1 MLGWLETTGKHGD
14 IALSSRARLARNYPD
29 LPFPALLDAKGGQ
42 KVQQR
47 VQSALEGR
55 GFQFVQMQDLH
66 AIDRQVLVERHLQS
80 PQLSQNLA
88 IGALMVQGDETAAIM
103 INEEDHLRIQALI
116 PGFDPQLA
124 YQQAAA
130 LEQRIAQ
137 AQPFAF
143 DDTLGF
149 LTCCPTNVGTGLRV
163 SVMLHLPA
171 LTILRYM
178 QPIVQAVGKLGMTV
192 RGIYGEG
199 SEALGSIYQISNQ
212 VTLGCTEQELT
223 KALTG
228 MVEGVIEKERE
239 SREALMK
246 ADRIAMED
254 RLMRAWGV
262 FTNARKMDTSEFM
275 NLWSHVRMAAV
286 LGLVQVDMKEL
297 TRLLV
302 QAQSASVQKNAGHE
316 LSEMERDEA
325 RALLVRNTL
334 NREK

>member
-1 MLGWLETTGKHGD
+1 MLGWLETTGAQGD
-14 IALSSRARLARNYPD
+14 VALSSRARLARNYPD

-42 KVQQR
+42 QVQQR
-47 VQSALEGR
+47 VQDSLQGR
-55 GFQFVQMQDLH
+55 GFQFVRMGDLP
-66 AIDRQVLVERHLQS
+66 AVDRQVLVERHLQS
-80 PQLSQNLA
+80 PQLSQNTSS
-88 IGALMVQGDETAAIM
+88 GALLVQGDETAAVM

-116 PGFDPQLA
+116 PGFDPKLA
-124 YQQAAA
+124 YQQAVA
-130 LEQRIAQ
+130 LEARVAQ

-143 DDTLGF
+143 DERLGY

-171 LTILRYM
+171 LTMLRYM
-178 QPIVQAVGKLGMTV
+178 GPIIQAVAKLGMTV

-199 SEALGSIYQISNQ
+199 SDALGSIYQISNQ
-212 VTLGCTEQELT
+212 VTLGSTEKELVD
-223 KALTG
+223 ALTTT
-228 MVEGVIEKERE
+228 VEGVIDKERE
-239 SREALMK
+239 SREALMR

-275 NLWSHVRMAAV
+275 SLWSHVRMAAV
-286 LGLVQVDMKEL
+286 LGLVQVDMKDL

-302 QAQSASVQKNAGHE
+302 QAQSASVQKNAGRE
-316 LSEMERDEA
+316 MPEMERDEA

-334 NREK
+334 NK

>member
-1 MLGWLETTGKHGD
+1 MLGWLETTGAQGD
-14 IALSSRARLARNYPD
+14 VALSSRARLARNYPD

-42 KVQQR
+42 QVQQR
-47 VQSALEGR
+47 VQDSLQGR
-55 GFQFVQMQDLH
+55 GFQFVRMGDLP
-66 AIDRQVLVERHLQS
+66 AVDRQVLVERHLQS
-80 PQLSQNLA
+80 PQLSQNTSS
-88 IGALMVQGDETAAIM
+88 GALLVQGDETAAVM

-116 PGFDPQLA
+116 PGFDPKLA
-124 YQQAAA
+124 YQQAVA
-130 LEQRIAQ
+130 LEARVAQ

-143 DDTLGF
+143 DERLGY

-171 LTILRYM
+171 LTMLRYM
-178 QPIVQAVGKLGMTV
+178 GPIIQAVAKLGMTV

-199 SEALGSIYQISNQ
+199 SDALGSIYQISNQ
-212 VTLGCTEQELT
+212 VTLGSTEQELVD
-223 KALTG
+223 ALTTT
-228 MVEGVIEKERE
+228 VEGVIDKERE
-239 SREALMK
+239 SREALMR

-275 NLWSHVRMAAV
+275 SLWSHVRMAAV
-286 LGLVQVDMKEL
+286 LGLVQVDMKDL

-302 QAQSASVQKNAGHE
+302 QAQSASVQKNAGRE
-316 LSEMERDEA
+316 MPEMERDEA

-334 NREK
+334 NK